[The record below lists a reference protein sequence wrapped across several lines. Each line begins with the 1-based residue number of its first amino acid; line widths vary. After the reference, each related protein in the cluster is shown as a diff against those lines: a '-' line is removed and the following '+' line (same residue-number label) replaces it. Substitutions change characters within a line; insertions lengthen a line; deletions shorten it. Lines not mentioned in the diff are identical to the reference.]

1 MISRFRSQ
9 AESRRIAAAFRKGEI
24 DVLIGTHRLL
34 STDVAPHDLGLVIVD
49 EEQRFGVAQKEMLRQ
64 LRLQVD
70 VLSLS
75 ATPIPRTLQMS
86 LSGIRDIS
94 VMETPPA
101 GRYPIRT
108 YVGEYDD
115 EAVTQAIGREVE
127 RGGQVFFLHNRVESI
142 AETAEGLQSLV
153 PGAKFIVA
161 HGQMPEKE
169 LESVMV
175 SFLEREADV
184 LVCTSIIESGLDIP
198 TANTLIV
205 DRADML
211 GLSQL
216 YQIRGRIGRSDKVAH
231 AYLFYPPDAQLTR
244 EAMARL
250 STLSDYTELGSG
262 FRIAMRDLE
271 IRGAGNLLGD
281 EQSGHVAAVGFEM
294 YCDLLREAVAELQ
307 DQPVAEL
314 KVARLEVDV
323 DAYIPADYIPFEAA
337 RIDVHHRI
345 AGARD
350 EEKLE
355 SIREELRDRF
365 GEVPDVVENLLEM
378 QAIRLKGALLGAATV
393 TFRKGRLELGDLR
406 LDGAQRQVLEEAGH
420 KFIYY
425 ALRRQMVLRPP
436 VMENGDE
443 GGDGGVAS
451 GLSIITGTL
460 DAIIDSLFTSNTK
473 L

>member
-1 MISRFRSQ
+1 MISRCRSQ
-9 AESRRIAAAFRKGEI
+9 AESRQIAAAFHKGEI

-49 EEQRFGVAQKEMLRQ
+49 EEQRFGVSQKEMLRQ

-94 VMETPPA
+94 IMETPPA

-108 YVGEYDD
+108 YVGEYDN
-115 EAVTQAIGREVE
+115 EAVSQAVTREIE

-142 AETAEGLQSLV
+142 REKAEELRGLI
-153 PGAKFIVA
+153 PGVRLLVA

-169 LESVMV
+169 LETAMI
-175 SFLEREADV
+175 SFLEREADM

-231 AYLFYPPDAQLTR
+231 AYLFYPPYAELTR

-294 YCDLLREAVAELQ
+294 YCDLLRKAVADLQ
-307 DQPVAEL
+307 DQPVKEL
-314 KVARLEVDV
+314 KAVRLEVNV

-350 EEKLE
+350 EERLE
-355 SIREELRDRF
+355 LVAAELRDRF
-365 GEVPDVVENLLEM
+365 GPVPDVVENLLRM
-378 QAIRLKGALLGAATV
+378 QEIRLKAAVLGAASV
-393 TFRKGRLELGDLR
+393 TFRKGRLELGDIR
-406 LDGAQRQVLEEAGH
+406 LDGVQRQALEEAGH
-420 KFIYY
+420 KFVYHP
-425 ALRRQMVLRPP
+425 LRRLLVLWPP
-436 VMENGDE
+436 ESED
-443 GGDGGVAS
+443 
-451 GLSIITGTL
+451 GLSVVKRAL
-460 DAIIDSLFTSNTK
+460 DAIIDSLFTPTAN